1 MYINEQEKDQC
12 YTILKA
18 IINEQKSIELVF
30 DEDWNF
36 LSGKVA
42 GVIAQS
48 ILLGTYEKR
57 CAFLQDVVNVE
68 DLFSKVTK

>member
-1 MYINEQEKDQC
+1 MQ
-12 YTILKA
+12 
-18 IINEQKSIELVF
+18 